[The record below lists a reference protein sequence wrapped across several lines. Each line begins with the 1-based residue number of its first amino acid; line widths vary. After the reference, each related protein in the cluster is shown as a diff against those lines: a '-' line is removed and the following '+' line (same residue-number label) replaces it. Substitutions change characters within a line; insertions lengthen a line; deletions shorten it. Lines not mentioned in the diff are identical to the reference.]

1 MDQASMDHV
10 KGVVEA
16 LLFVNEKPVTLQQMK
31 EVMEGVSAAEL
42 KQIIQ
47 NLKDESEQKKSGMLV
62 VEIAEGYQMLT
73 NPLYA
78 SYVRSFYKTRH
89 KERLS
94 KPALETLA
102 IIAYKQPVT
111 RADVE
116 LIRGVNSDGVM
127 VHLLNKELIK
137 AVGRKDIPGRP
148 FLYGTT
154 KQFLEYF
161 GLKSLSDLP
170 KLEEFPSLQPVQAS
184 GEGPVVEAAP
194 QAPAVVETGIN
205 NPPSV
210 VEIFQQPAALEEQV
224 LDSSRLDQIEK
235 GNRDDLPLMG
245 EPNLKEAMEQVSAPE
260 NNDEAVNLPLEVQ
273 PESRLANILKQE
285 SELSSDHDEA

>member
-10 KGVVEA
+10 RGIVEV
-16 LLFVNEKPVTLQQMK
+16 LLFVNEKPVTLQQIK
-31 EVMEGVSAAEL
+31 EIVEGVNVGEL

-47 NLKDESEQKKSGMLV
+47 GLKNEYEQKQNGMLI
-62 VEIAEGYQMLT
+62 VEIADGYQMLT

-78 SYVRSFYKTRH
+78 SYVRNFYKTRH

-111 RADVE
+111 RGDVE
-116 LIRGVNSDGVM
+116 VIRGVNSDGVM
-127 VHLLNKELIK
+127 VHLLDKELIK
-137 AVGRKDIPGRP
+137 AIGRKDIPGRP

-170 KLEEFPSLQPVQAS
+170 KLEDFPSLQPAQAAA
-184 GEGPVVEAAP
+184 EAAP
-194 QAPAVVETGIN
+194 AV
-205 NPPSV
+205 
-210 VEIFQQPAALEEQV
+210 QEEV
-224 LDSSRLDQIEK
+224 LDSSRLDKIEQQ
-235 GNRDDLPLMG
+235 NRDDLPLLD
-245 EPNLKEAMEQVSAPE
+245 PPPSLQEAMEQVTEEPNRPE
-260 NNDEAVNLPLEVQ
+260 TDNLSSDVPS
-273 PESRLANILKQE
+273 ESRLAEILKE
-285 SELSSDHDEA
+285 KSELSQDQDKA